1 MNTVHPRASLLQAS
15 SVGKGE
21 WIVGCCLP
29 LSLFFI
35 LKGGKE
41 RARSDARPPF
51 AGQGPSWGET
61 QASDFYF
68 LINYCSVLWFVGG
81 IGVNESRSIHFLG
94 APQHQ
99 HEQCCGVHRVVL
111 GEGSCRRRMQLS
123 AVIVAA
129 VVVVVLAVVVV
140 HCPAWKELVLSV
152 LLLQTGS
159 RHGHCLLGCRPL
171 PSHRR
176 PSAFGSVDSAQVTM
190 EWFPLFFLGVIVLD
204 TTAGRA
210 VLDPNLS
217 ISPLIAVSEGSSRQT
232 LVWLS

>member
-1 MNTVHPRASLLQAS
+1 M
-15 SVGKGE
+15 
-21 WIVGCCLP
+21 
-29 LSLFFI
+29 
-35 LKGGKE
+35 
-41 RARSDARPPF
+41 
-51 AGQGPSWGET
+51 
-61 QASDFYF
+61 
-68 LINYCSVLWFVGG
+68 
-81 IGVNESRSIHFLG
+81 
-94 APQHQ
+94 
-99 HEQCCGVHRVVL
+99 
-111 GEGSCRRRMQLS
+111 S